1 MPPRDDGSLA
11 IDLGMFGLGSPA
23 PILGMVDDW
32 TNYGSDRV
40 GIAAGWYNDRD
51 DTIISRSENVG
62 GGDKYKDGVNM
73 LPTSGNSCSFSNVC
87 CRYCRTRRI

>member
-1 MPPRDDGSLA
+1 MSGEAHIPYIPLEIPSNFRCGIFILNMPPRDDDSLA

-40 GIAAGWYNDRD
+40 GMYGSGS
-51 DTIISRSENVG
+51 DT
-62 GGDKYKDGVNM
+62 M
-73 LPTSGNSCSFSNVC
+73 LSYIGFQLKTNWQ
-87 CRYCRTRRI
+87 